1 MNRIS
6 RIDLF
11 SPRRSA
17 TVPLRE
23 PDLVV
28 ERAKVVQLLAEKA
41 IQAGAEIRAGC
52 EFVGFTPIED
62 GAWVTVRDTKRGR
75 TEQVKTRTLIGADG
89 AFSRVAKTAE
99 RDGRGTVPI
108 LQAIVRLPAGTR
120 ADVTRVWFDPE
131 TTPYFYWLIPESRDQ
146 AAVGLIASEGR
157 TAKANLEAFL
167 GRRGLAPLEIQAARI
182 PIYAPTPRPWRRL
195 AGCDIYLVADAAG

>member
-99 RDGRGTVPI
+99 RDGRG
-108 LQAIVRLPAGTR
+108 
-120 ADVTRVWFDPE
+120 
-131 TTPYFYWLIPESRDQ
+131 
-146 AAVGLIASEGR
+146 
-157 TAKANLEAFL
+157 
-167 GRRGLAPLEIQAARI
+167 LAPLEIQAARI
-182 PIYAPTPRPWRRL
+182 PIYAPAPCPWRRL